1 MATFEWIIV
10 LLLGAALLAAL
21 ARRVGAPYPTFLALG
36 GTLLA
41 FVPDSPNWTLDP
53 HLALT
58 LFVAPVLV
66 DAAYDTSLRDLR
78 ANWRPVAGLVIA
90 AVGTTVL
97 AVAFTARWL
106 VPGMPWPVAIALGAI
121 VAPPDAAAATAV
133 MRQVKLPHKLLKI
146 LEGESLLNDASALL
160 VYRLA
165 IMSMMAG
172 HLGFGSF
179 APVFLLTVFG
189 SVAAGIACA
198 HVLGPLATRIGDVPI
213 SLIVMFALTFGV
225 WIAAEAIGLSGIL
238 TLVAYAMTVAR
249 RGTQMPAR
257 MRVPIFAV
265 WETVV
270 FVLNAFAFVLIG
282 MQLRP
287 IWTRLEASGG
297 QAHALTTAAVV
308 LAVTILARFL
318 WVMIYQAMKRRRLA
332 RAGDEAHSKPTLGSG
347 IVLSWAGMRGIVTL
361 AAAFAIPE
369 TLSDGTP
376 FPFRDLILL
385 CAFAVVLG
393 TLVLQGLT
401 MAPLIRAMGLTDDDP
416 VGREIRLGR
425 THAYGALL
433 DAIKDDDTLP
443 AKLLRKEYGAVVEL
457 NTGHTPEGRVDEVP
471 GGPLRRH
478 AITVAR
484 QRAFEL
490 RRDDVIGDDAY
501 RVLVQELD
509 WAELSAGGG
518 RPD

>member
-1 MATFEWIIV
+1 VIGV
-10 LLLGAALLAAL
+10 AL
-21 ARRVGAPYPTFLALG
+21 A
-36 GTLLA
+36 
-41 FVPDSPNWTLDP
+41 
-53 HLALT
+53 
-58 LFVAPVLV
+58 
-66 DAAYDTSLRDLR
+66 
-78 ANWRPVAGLVIA
+78 
-90 AVGTTVL
+90 
-97 AVAFTARWL
+97 ARWL
-106 VPGMPWPVAIALGAI
+106 VPGMSWAVAIALGAI

-133 MRQVKLPHKLLKI
+133 MRQVKLPHRLLKI

-165 IMSMMAG
+165 IMTVLAG

-189 SVAAGIACA
+189 SLAAGMGCA
-198 HVLGPLATRIGDVPI
+198 FALRPLTSGLRDVPI
-213 SLIVMFALTFGV
+213 SLIVQFATTFGV

-238 TLVAYAMTVAR
+238 TLVAFAMTMAR
-249 RGTQMPAR
+249 RDGPQMPAR

-287 IWTRLEASGG
+287 IWERLDAGG
-297 QAHALTTAAVV
+297 ERPGAIATAAAV
-308 LAVTILARFL
+308 LGVTIAARFA
-318 WVMIYQAMKRRRLA
+318 WVMSYNWLIRRRHD
-332 RAGDEAHSKPTLGSG
+332 RAGEAARKTTTKPTVGGG
-347 IVLSWAGMRGIVTL
+347 IVVSWAGMRGIVTL
-361 AAAFAIPE
+361 AAAFAIPQ
-369 TLSDGTP
+369 TLPSGAP
-376 FPFRDLILL
+376 FPYRDLILL

-401 MAPLIRAMGLTDDDP
+401 LKPLIRRMGLTDDDP

-425 THAYGALL
+425 TRAYSALL
-433 DAIKDDDTLP
+433 DAIKDDDTL
-443 AKLLRKEYGAVVEL
+443 AGKLLRKEYGAVVDL
-457 NTGHTPEGRVDEVP
+457 NTSEANGAPVDEVP
-471 GGPLRRH
+471 GGPLRRR

-484 QRAFEL
+484 ERAFEL

-518 RPD
+518 RQD